1 MPVLI
6 AIAVSSNLQG
16 AATMV
21 GDTTSMLLGSY
32 AGMNFLDF
40 FWMQGRPGI
49 FWGVELGALASLVA
63 LLVIFRKYTEKVSAA
78 VETEVTDYV
87 PSALMIGTVALL
99 IVASFLPEPSDPAL
113 KAVYEPAQR
122 PRLRGLCLIGVVR
135 DCLRKRS
142 GDTFLRVLKDL
153 DKDTLLLLFGLF
165 MVIEGIRVAG
175 VIDAA
180 ADLFYNIS
188 GDNPFLLY
196 TLIVF
201 ASVVLSA
208 FIDNIPYVATMLPVV
223 EGIAAL
229 MNGGAGLP
237 PYVFYFGLLTG
248 ATLGGN
254 LTPSAP
260 PPTSPPSASCART
273 ARRCACATFLR
284 IAYPSRSLP
293 CLPDTSTSGSSGAS
307 DLPTKRAG
315 PKRAG
320 ALLFSRMRGIR
331 GAS

>member
-1 MPVLI
+1 M
-6 AIAVSSNLQG
+6 
-16 AATMV
+16 
-21 GDTTSMLLGSY
+21 
-32 AGMNFLDF
+32 
-40 FWMQGRPGI
+40 
-49 FWGVELGALASLVA
+49 
-63 LLVIFRKYTEKVSAA
+63 
-78 VETEVTDYV
+78 
-87 PSALMIGTVALL
+87 
-99 IVASFLPEPSDPAL
+99 
-113 KAVYEPAQR
+113 
-122 PRLRGLCLIGVVR
+122 
-135 DCLRKRS
+135 
-142 GDTFLRVLKDL
+142 LKDL
-153 DKDTLLLLFGLF
+153 DKDTLSLFGLF

-254 LTPSAP
+254 LTPIGASANIAAIGILRKNGE
-260 PPTSPPSASCART
+260 TVRLGDFCASAS
-273 ARRCACATFLR
+273 
-284 IAYPSRSLP
+284 PSRSRLCSP
-293 CLPDTSTSGSSGAS
+293 ATSTSGLSGAS
-307 DLPTKRAG
+307 KAGHSSARQPSQMQCEGCLFVQRKPPLRAG
-315 PKRAG
+315 VRES
-320 ALLFSRMRGIR
+320 L
-331 GAS
+331 